1 MEFGYSAERRRSTP
15 MISRIFLIVT
25 LGVCA
30 IGGLVFVMGGVSTAP
45 PIPGPRSPQHALLE
59 DARDKPGDP
68 DLGLLFNELNALHFD
83 GVLPNVKVLWDAGL
97 DRLDEGD
104 YRLNGMTDGRIILL
118 EAALKDVED
127 DVRRTL
133 CHEMVHVRFL
143 AEGNKSTAHD
153 AVFQDEL
160 RRIFEDG
167 CFPAIL
173 ASPEEKASLQ
183 EWIDAERT
191 RLDAARAPAD
201 AQLAALKTETGRV
214 ERMVA
219 ELNERIRVANGA
231 GSGWPST
238 AETDAV
244 QQQRSALNDSIAA
257 YNGVV
262 AANERDSVRLN
273 EAVQRYNLM
282 VAYPD
287 GLAEDRAKGLGR

>member
-1 MEFGYSAERRRSTP
+1 

-30 IGGLVFVMGGVSTAP
+30 IGGLMFVMGGVSTSPATPEAP
-45 PIPGPRSPQHALLE
+45 SPQHALLE
-59 DARDKPGDP
+59 AARDKPEDA
-68 DLGLLFNELNALHFD
+68 DLGLLFNELNARHFD
-83 GVLPNVKVLWDAGL
+83 GALPNVKVLWDAGL

-104 YRLNGMTDGRIILL
+104 YRLNGMTDGKIILL
-118 EAALKDVED
+118 KAALKDVED

-143 AEGNKSTAHD
+143 AERNTSTAHD
-153 AVFQDEL
+153 EVFQGEL

-183 EWIDAERT
+183 EWIDAERI
-191 RLDAARAPAD
+191 RLDATRAQAD
-201 AQLAALKTETGRV
+201 SQLAALKTETDRV

-238 AETDAV
+238 AETEAA
-244 QQQRSALNDSIAA
+244 QTQRFALNDSIAA
-257 YNGVV
+257 YNSVV
-262 AANERDSVRLN
+262 AANERYSVRLN

-287 GLAEDRAKGLGR
+287 GLAEDRAKGGRSH

>member
-1 MEFGYSAERRRSTP
+1 MLSGDPKPMASRRET
-15 MISRIFLIVT
+15 LLLVT
-25 LGVCA
+25 LGVCLA
-30 IGGLVFVMGGVSTAP
+30 IGALVYWWDGSGTPAAP
-45 PIPGPRSPQHALLE
+45 DVPSPQHALLE
-59 DARDKPGDP
+59 AARDKPGDA

-104 YRLNGMTDGRIILL
+104 YRLNGMTDGKIILL

-127 DVRRTL
+127 EVRRTL

-143 AEGNKSTAHD
+143 ADGNKSTAHD
-153 AVFQDEL
+153 AVFQTEL

-183 EWIDAERT
+183 EWIDAERP
-191 RLDAARAPAD
+191 RLDAARKQAD
-201 AQLAALKTETGRV
+201 AQLAALKTETDRV

-238 AETDAV
+238 AETDTA

-257 YNGVV
+257 YNNVV
-262 AANERDSVRLN
+262 AANERDSVGLN

-287 GLAEDRAKGLGR
+287 GLAEDLAKGLVR